1 MVELPASPLT
11 NAQAGGGDVEFTP
24 SASPP
29 PPLSDVGEVTGIGI
43 ATKKSIQ
50 QSLDKHQSHDIELD
64 SWPPTI
70 NPEDS
75 PIMSPEEVELPISPE
90 EVELAPSPP
99 SILSGAGELDEANIN
114 PIKRDFKFD
123 QQSLKDT
130 KIHFSPTINPE
141 DVELPASPSTL
152 SDADDLT
159 DTEPVMVASLSPADR
174 DQDHDKENKPFIGQQ
189 SDMPLFT
196 PVPEDLELEPT
207 STSDLSSPPL
217 LLPCRSSRSS
227 MSASEATAPTTTA
240 AAAATPIAVTTSTTE
255 ATEATTHEHAPSQRA
270 APRSSS
276 SPSSLRMTEPEEVE
290 LPPSPCSPAP
300 HSHTDTA
307 PRPEEVELPASPA
320 AHETHHHMVVDTKP
334 EDVHDSHLDAQSPRS
349 VEPGLDQHDQ
359 HQHPISETR
368 PTEIQLRPSPK
379 VTPEQVE
386 LDASAPEAEST
397 PIIDELPTH
406 REHPQSPKVIADAE
420 KLELP
425 ASPELTS
432 SAVDES
438 MSLHELPSPSEL
450 PLLMAVPS
458 SLDMPCS
465 QETRPRPENVGL
477 SPSDIEP
484 LEEQELPMVTEL
496 LQDAN
501 NSTWSTTP
509 VFVLQNVDPQY
520 AELASFTELPKDLSE
535 LPSSPAQNT
544 LADELADFSD
554 SHEVSPSPS
563 LSSAVDPSFTK
574 LPNDADLPSSHSSPM
589 VAPKDVELPAS
600 PELVLSPSPEP
611 ESDNQVKDLPI
622 TSESHE
628 AANVIISTPT
638 SPKVSPK
645 ARPENMELPPSPQHP
660 QLLPSPNIVPGYQF
674 SPEPISDDEGLP
686 LSPKDEYE
694 DNDDGSPVDVEQYE
708 RSFSDDPQEEG
719 YATSPG
725 GTVEHGEIQHSPEA
739 SPTVEQAKHVELSPA
754 SSPSISPA
762 EVELPA
768 SPVED
773 VAPETIESPS
783 SAKLPVSSPS
793 PKSTPEDAVLSPALK
808 TAMDFTP
815 SSEVQHPASYKIL
828 SKDTG
833 LPKSLLPEAE
843 HEDMELPITAAAA
856 QLPEDVGL
864 PPSPVEAESKGVE
877 LPTTAEIHNTGNEL
891 PTSTLPK
898 FSPELEVQHVESPT
912 PAHKVTRSLGDHH
925 VESSF
930 SPTIVPADIELPA
943 SPAEEITPTASEE
956 LPSSPENQVLDSPK
970 IMSGDTG
977 LPESHF
983 PEAEV
988 EEMHLPT
995 ATEQE
1000 THTDG
1005 EQSDNDFEAA
1015 ASPKIVPEE
1024 VELLRSPSPVEP
1036 VEDLDVDVDEMQH
1049 LHSRQIIPPG
1059 LQRAGSPAAIPE
1071 DAHVVPQEVELPAS
1085 PVVTEVVQEDVEA
1098 PGLPSPAEPA
1108 GLDVDEIQYLHSRQI
1123 IPPNLQRSA
1132 SPHDVPE
1139 EVEVAASPKPTPEE
1153 VELPT
1158 SPVTETVT
1166 ETFNASPSSSPGQV
1180 DVDEAQHL
1188 HSQQIMPMNLQGS
1201 ASPHTAPEEV
1211 EIPASPSSETAPEE
1225 VELPRSPSPVAE
1237 LDVTELQISHSTEIL
1252 PLYVQRADSTWGEV
1266 IPSSMEDIVSEVVQ
1280 MPASPIVVPEQVEL
1294 FPLSTSSSPKIA
1306 PEEINIPRSA
1316 SPVEELDV
1324 TELQHQHSTQIIPPD
1339 LQRSVSPAIEGQVVP
1354 EDIELPASPL
1364 EKFTPE
1370 EVELARSLSPV
1381 EREMQILPLSVPLY
1395 LQRADSTW
1403 GEAVPEEVEL
1413 QRAPSPVQE
1422 IEASE
1427 HQPVSELQIV
1437 PEDIDLPA
1445 SDEPASPTIAPEEVE
1460 LPRSPS
1466 PFDKSKITELQHVHS
1481 AQIIPRNIQ
1490 HAAASSSGSP
1500 KITPEE
1506 VELPAS
1512 PVEELDTDELERFHS
1527 SQIIPPHIERSASPT
1542 AEDIEVPVLPEL
1554 ESVAEPKVAPEEVEL
1569 PASPSLLTEELDI
1582 NELQHLHSRQI
1593 IPPHETAPEEVEL
1606 PVSPVEQLNID
1617 DVQHLHSRQII
1628 PWMLQRPASP
1638 EMQLPASPKITPE
1651 EVELPAS
1658 PEIVPQDI
1666 ELPASPIDEPEQAEL
1681 YILTRSDA
1689 LELSSSAVVAP
1700 EFQHEHSA
1708 QILPLYVQR
1717 ADSTWGEVVEHVK
1730 LPVSPVVELA
1740 DEQLPIERSINLERD
1755 NVPEEA
1761 GVLMESAAVELTA
1774 SPMVKPEDLE
1784 LPASPEIVPE
1794 EVELPLSP
1802 TVELDDEQFPAI
1814 EPEQSEGSI
1823 NLEAEQIPEED
1834 MLESVH
1840 TELPSSPMTKPE
1852 DVELPASP
1860 EVVPEDVELF
1870 LSPTVELERQLPIE
1884 SVAFGVPSSPK
1895 AKPEDLELPPS
1906 PEVVPEEVELPA
1918 SPMVELADEQLSV
1931 EPEQFT
1937 RGIQVLEED
1946 IPESANRELLSL
1958 PIVKPEDLELPAS
1971 PEILAQDV
1979 ELPSSPVTLAQDVE
1993 LPSSPVVEL
2002 EDKQLPVEPIDLSE
2016 VQEKQGEEQHDK
2028 HTAPEDVELP
2038 ASPATESEPEPIEPA
2053 RQSFDSDLFYD
2064 AVEGKGKQAA
2074 TGAEELTQQDDAAKT
2089 SPAQKWEVVDND
2101 DLDSIDGVDSEP
2113 SEDGLLTEA
2122 PTSKQANQEKEVVA
2136 AAIERSEDDA
2146 PIIPRDHPS
2155 TTTTTTTGDGH
2166 HADILSREADNNVDL
2181 RRSAGGSPVPT
2192 STSIAA
2198 AAAAAAGATA
2208 LAAAT
2213 VNELLTTT
2221 TTTKDDKLELGD
2233 DSVQVHPAVKGA
2245 INRGL
2250 DEYDYATTAL
2260 SPTTVGLGLIED
2272 APMDL
2277 YPTDGPSP
2285 KLLSASTFPLEEA
2298 GDDGGDYF
2306 NYVELPEGAVFEEL
2320 PSEAEVPAHE
2330 HASHFT
2336 HDPPSEPEKH
2346 EAKKARKSVD
2356 ETQGPETLFA
2366 PRKPMPYSSSTRETP
2381 VKEASTAQETRQ
2393 PPKQAEPVRHK
2404 RIRSTEPARL
2414 SNEALAASLS
2424 PPTKSWSTR
2433 NSWPAASTGK
2443 AKALAA
2449 SFLESSSVNRGSSPV
2464 TPRFPPSASMH
2475 KQQPPVSVLLQEQSQ
2490 RRSREL
2496 AANYLETFADD
2507 RKVRSKSRPRSHP
2520 SSFLGR
2526 AAPDAANIRRVPV
2539 PVDLDSLGETVVPE
2553 KPEPE
2558 KLEKEEEQLRQPA
2571 SPPYVPSSVNS
2582 MGSPPGGH
2590 GQGQSHSQALSQA
2603 LELAV
2608 SYLDDEGEDV
2618 GAVPMVV
2625 TPGVG
2630 MEITPSPESSP
2641 ELQPEQQVGEREM
2654 ELKTEVVQE
2663 QEHEPQPEPEEADD
2677 HDSSPVWGRGM
2688 SLPSVEIHRATPEAR
2703 ADQEE
2708 DVESLFQIPAHGHGV
2723 ETLSTVMEE
2732 SEPTSADEEEQF
2744 TPVPAFVSTFE
2755 AQQEA
2760 HPAMDKPEH
2769 LVERSFSPEL
2779 PGESAQLTESGVEI
2793 NVGEMQQRLH
2803 SRQVIP
2809 PSPKIAPEEVELPSS
2824 PELPAEP
2831 QHTPADMDIDGLQQL
2846 HSRQIIPPNLQRSA
2860 SPSSQIMPEEVGL
2873 PASPALKPEDVELPG
2888 SPVEEMIPV
2897 LATGLVAAGLM
2908 LPSEASKL
2916 HDRSDEEYSVPASP
2930 VEESSRHVPDNTE
2943 VAHRPGTPD
2952 VYPEEVE
2959 LPLSPEIKPQDV
2971 ELPDS
2976 PSPNILAEDV
2986 ELPASPQ
2993 IVPEEVELPSSPVN
3007 EIEDVELEFDSD
3019 SDEEAE
3025 EDHTPTV
3032 EARVPSPE
3040 ETEVPL
3046 PSAVEPK
3053 DIELPSSPV
3062 ESEDMELT
3070 SDSESEPE
3078 EEDTTSAVQGHIQHA
3093 EEVKLPSSRAMVPED
3108 VELPGSPM
3116 VEPKDMELAYTSEPE
3131 HELHPEG
3138 GQETC
3143 THFVLDSEA
3152 EDGEEEEDDYD
3163 PLADLLPSPEV
3174 SPQQNRERYQR
3185 ELAHPHPLMMHPVE
3199 YSAPYQHNKYDEPE
3213 EVYTPVH
3220 VEPVE
3225 FWHSPELRYHYSPE
3239 LRPAEGEFAS
3249 FPEVDPED
3257 VHLPPSPA
3265 EEEEEEEL
3273 PRVEVAV
3280 ESRAA
3285 SRELSH
3291 EQAEEWESDSENDD
3305 EDFEHEVHQA
3315 ESVAIVARAGTVAVL
3330 GGAAAVV
3337 ANSLKQEEVTDGRK
3351 VEQLVETDE
3360 KDEESDGDE
3369 KKDRREEEDDQV
3381 QPAAAARGDDKREDS
3396 EDEGQGEREEGC
3408 EGDHEEDVEDEAKGN
3423 PKAVPKGGDRQ
3434 GTEDDVQSVSIMN
3447 DTDTKSLASKPSFEV
3462 EPGLDRQ
3469 DSETMPKA
3477 IRAMA
3482 WAIQSKRREE
3492 SHSPPRV
3499 VQRTFSFP
3507 DDIADEEAYTMI
3519 EGGGEGRH
3527 AGSHAT
3533 WDQQNPSAPMS
3544 TISDYAHS
3552 YNSLPTLGE
3561 EDLATDDDRNKSDKG
3576 GDSPI
3581 NKAANI
3587 TGLFRY
3593 GTPIMD
3599 PNRDSGF
3606 SLSARGSPQM
3616 SRYAVFNEQYHQ
3628 QQLERQAQIKEEDL
3642 RERGVD
3648 VRDFSNSPSAGSD
3661 GTGTGKVQ
3669 EPVPES
3675 RAIVK
3680 EQQHSSEETK
3690 GETRQDK
3697 AAEPHIPKTL
3707 PGLGVAAMR
3716 PTGAFRSVAEIS
3728 QQLQS
3733 SLSGGSQS
3741 PTWVGRPIP
3750 SNTGVARLQRSP
3762 EPLNN
3767 LNKLRPDSPGST
3779 SSIVSSPS
3787 HSLSFGSQQD
3797 PAAKSFLGTLAEEGE
3812 QGEPQGEGEAETATV
3827 SPPPSSRSLKA
3838 ASPTT
3843 PSRGGQHS
3851 DTIPT
3856 TIARSGSSPTAASPH
3871 QNQAPATP
3879 SPPRPNT
3886 SRATSANSSV
3896 LAGAALALG
3905 TTTTSSPVA
3914 GDDNNKN
3921 NLDKDKS
3928 KDKHK
3933 PAVVT
3938 TPRALSVALS
3948 ATPVANEGRTRS
3960 KGSMDVPD
3968 VYDGLGEGRL
3978 GSPRSP
3984 ARPPSLRKRQS
3995 VQLNDLETRLAQLMA
4010 ENAALQKAKN
4020 DAEAELSQRNAD
4032 LSSILADKNLEIENL
4047 QREIRDTQETCDRLQ
4062 ETYEGLKSST
4072 AAIAVKHSE
4081 KVRELDEQVR
4091 KAADELA
4098 AAQGGHEQYT
4108 KAIAEKDA
4116 QIAHLRAQLDA
4127 QTAQIN
4133 DLREQIEKKQQ
4144 QETARSP
4151 EPSGADDFLDLH
4163 DVDYFDQRLSQLCA
4177 HVQQWVL
4184 RFSKFSDMR
4193 HCRLTSE
4200 INDEKLID
4208 RLDNAVLDGSDVD
4221 VYLADRV
4228 RRRDVFMSMVM
4239 TMIYE
4244 FVFTRFLFGMDRD
4257 QRQRLKYLEKQLSE
4271 TGPVHAV
4278 RQWRAVTLTLLSQ
4291 RRNYKSQ
4298 RDRDTEAVVQ
4308 AILDALDKILPPP
4321 SDKETVILEQLRRV
4335 VREAVALSIQMR
4347 CQRAEYI
4354 MLPPL
4359 QPEYDESGDLIETVS
4374 FNAALMNERSGD
4386 AEVPEPEELE
4396 RMRATVRVV
4405 LFPLVIRKGDDWGR
4419 GDDEVVVCPA
4429 QVLVQ
4434 RPRKQRRGRVVSGGK
4449 QVAREPVQREPV
4461 PPQGMRGDVTMGSQ
4475 V

>member
-1 MVELPASPLT
+1 
-11 NAQAGGGDVEFTP
+11 
-24 SASPP
+24 
-29 PPLSDVGEVTGIGI
+29 
-43 ATKKSIQ
+43 
-50 QSLDKHQSHDIELD
+50 
-64 SWPPTI
+64 
-70 NPEDS
+70 
-75 PIMSPEEVELPISPE
+75 
-90 EVELAPSPP
+90 
-99 SILSGAGELDEANIN
+99 
-114 PIKRDFKFD
+114 
-123 QQSLKDT
+123 
-130 KIHFSPTINPE
+130 
-141 DVELPASPSTL
+141 
-152 SDADDLT
+152 
-159 DTEPVMVASLSPADR
+159 
-174 DQDHDKENKPFIGQQ
+174 
-189 SDMPLFT
+189 MPLFT
-196 PVPEDLELEPT
+196 PVPEDLELGP
-207 STSDLSSPPL
+207 TSDLSSPPL
-217 LLPCRSSRSS
+217 LLPCRSSRPS

-240 AAAATPIAVTTSTTE
+240 AAAAATPIPATTTAFEAPTE

-270 APRSSS
+270 AARSSS
-276 SPSSLRMTEPEEVE
+276 SPSSLGMTEEVE
-290 LPPSPCSPAP
+290 LPPSPYSPAP
-300 HSHTDTA
+300 HSHTVTA

-320 AHETHHHMVVDTKP
+320 ADHQLAQDMVVDTKP
-334 EDVHDSHLDAQSPRS
+334 AHDNVDDSHLDAQSPRS
-349 VEPGLDQHDQ
+349 VEPSLDQHDQ

-397 PIIDELPTH
+397 PIIDELPQQLH
-406 REHPQSPKVIADAE
+406 QSPKVNVDAG

-438 MSLHELPSPSEL
+438 MSLHELQSPSDL
-450 PLLMAVPS
+450 PVLMAVPS
-458 SLDMPCS
+458 SLDMPS
-465 QETRPRPENVGL
+465 SPETRPRPENVGL
-477 SPSDIEP
+477 SPSGIEP

-496 LQDAN
+496 LQDAI

-509 VFVLQNVDPQY
+509 VFVLQNVDPISPDQQPVSSVVE
-520 AELASFTELPKDLSE
+520 ASDAVIPTAAATEPELSQVEAQELSC
-535 LPSSPAQNT
+535 LPVQEKS

-563 LSSAVDPSFTK
+563 LSPAVDPSVTQ

-589 VAPKDVELPAS
+589 VAPKDVVLPAS

-611 ESDNQVKDLPI
+611 ETDNQVKDLPI

-638 SPKVSPK
+638 SPT
-645 ARPENMELPPSPQHP
+645 RPENMELPPSPQHP

-686 LSPKDEYE
+686 LSPEDEYE
-694 DNDDGSPVDVEQYE
+694 DNDDDGSPVDVEQYE

-719 YATSPG
+719 GYATSPG
-725 GTVEHGEIQHSPEA
+725 GTVEEHGEIQQSPEA
-739 SPTVEQAKHVELSPA
+739 SPTVEQAKHVQLSP
-754 SSPSISPA
+754 SPRISPA
-762 EVELPA
+762 KVELPA
-768 SPVED
+768 SPVE
-773 VAPETIESPS
+773 ESPPS

-793 PKSTPEDAVLSPALK
+793 PKSTPEDAVLSPALEA
-808 TAMDFTP
+808 AMDFTPSSPVERSVTSTKDTTFEERASTPRDAVLSPASETETVEFAP
-815 SSEVQHPASYKIL
+815 SSEVQHPASSKIL
-828 SKDTG
+828 SEDTG

-843 HEDMELPITAAAA
+843 HEDMELPITVAFS
-856 QLPEDVGL
+856 PEDV
-864 PPSPVEAESKGVE
+864 E
-877 LPTTAEIHNTGNEL
+877 LPM
-891 PTSTLPK
+891 
-898 FSPELEVQHVESPT
+898 SPEVEVQHVESPT
-912 PAHKVTRSLGDHH
+912 PAHEVTRSLGDQSNQIH
-925 VESSF
+925 EISS
-930 SPTIVPADIELPA
+930 SPKIVPAEIELPM
-943 SPAEEITPTASEE
+943 SPVEEIAPAASEE
-956 LPSSPENQVLDSPK
+956 LPSSPENQVMDSPK

-988 EEMHLPT
+988 EEMDLPT
-995 ATEQE
+995 ATERE

-1005 EQSDNDFEAA
+1005 EQSDNDLEAA
-1015 ASPKIVPEE
+1015 ASPKILPEE
-1024 VELLRSPSPVEP
+1024 VELPRSPEPVEP
-1036 VEDLDVDVDEMQH
+1036 VEDLDVDVDELQH
-1049 LHSRQIIPPG
+1049 LHSRQIIPPN
-1059 LQRAGSPAAIPE
+1059 LQRLVSPAAIAE
-1071 DAHVVPQEVELPAS
+1071 DTHVVAEEVELPAS
-1085 PVVTEVVQEDVEA
+1085 PVTEVVHEDVEA

-1108 GLDVDEIQYLHSRQI
+1108 GLDVDEIQHLHSRQI

-1139 EVEVAASPKPTPEE
+1139 EVEVPTSPKPEGAAESIAAQRSPSPKLIPEE
-1153 VELPT
+1153 IELP
-1158 SPVTETVT
+1158 
-1166 ETFNASPSSSPGQV
+1166 ASPMIEDESENIEASRSPSPAQM
-1180 DVDEAQHL
+1180 DVDDVQHL
-1188 HSQQIMPMNLQGS
+1188 HSQQIIPMNLQRS

-1237 LDVTELQISHSTEIL
+1237 LDVTEPQRLHSTQIL

-1266 IPSSMEDIVSEVVQ
+1266 VPEDAELPTSSMEDIVCEVVQ

-1294 FPLSTSSSPKIA
+1294 PLSTSSSPKIA

-1324 TELQHQHSTQIIPPD
+1324 TELQHQHSTQIIPPH
-1339 LQRSVSPAIEGQVVP
+1339 LQRSVSPTVEGQVVP

-1370 EVELARSLSPV
+1370 EVELARSPSPV
-1381 EREMQILPLSVPLY
+1381 ERELDVVEMQHQHSAQILPLSVPLY
-1395 LQRADSTW
+1395 VQRADSTW
-1403 GEAVPEEVEL
+1403 GEAIPEEVEL
-1413 QRAPSPVQE
+1413 QRAPSSVE
-1422 IEASE
+1422 EMEDSE
-1427 HQPVSELQIV
+1427 VKPFSQLQIV
-1437 PEDIDLPA
+1437 PEDIRLPA
-1445 SDEPASPTIAPEEVE
+1445 SEPASPTIAPENVEV
-1460 LPRSPS
+1460 PRSPS
-1466 PFDKSKITELQHVHS
+1466 PFDEPEITELQHLHS

-1490 HAAASSSGSP
+1490 HAASSSGSR

-1512 PVEELDTDELERFHS
+1512 PVEELDTDELQRFHS
-1527 SQIIPPHIERSASPT
+1527 SQIIPPHIERPASPT
-1542 AEDIEVPVLPEL
+1542 AEDIELSVLPEL

-1569 PASPSLLTEELDI
+1569 PASPSLGTEELDI
-1582 NELQHLHSRQI
+1582 NELQQLHSRQI

-1617 DVQHLHSRQII
+1617 NLQHLHSQQII
-1628 PWMLQRPASP
+1628 PSMLQRPASP
-1638 EMQLPASPKITPE
+1638 EMMQLPASPKITAE

-1666 ELPASPIDEPEQAEL
+1666 ELPASPIDEPKHAEL
-1681 YILTRSDA
+1681 HILTREAEPSVDQHIDDLEEHGDARSDA
-1689 LELSSSAVVAP
+1689 LELPSSPVVAP

-1717 ADSTWGEVVEHVK
+1717 ADSTWGEVVEDVK
-1730 LPVSPVVELA
+1730 LPVSPVVESA
-1740 DEQLPIERSINLERD
+1740 DEQLPIERSINLEHD

-1761 GVLMESAAVELTA
+1761 GVLESAAVELPA
-1774 SPMVKPEDLE
+1774 SPMVRPEDLE

-1802 TVELDDEQFPAI
+1802 TVELDDEQFPGI

-1840 TELPSSPMTKPE
+1840 TELPCSPMTKPE

-1860 EVVPEDVELF
+1860 EVVPEDVEFF

-1884 SVAFGVPSSPK
+1884 PVTFGVPSSPK

-1918 SPMVELADEQLSV
+1918 SPMVELADEQLPV
-1931 EPEQFT
+1931 EPEQFK

-1946 IPESANRELLSL
+1946 IPESANNELLSL

-1979 ELPSSPVTLAQDVE
+1979 ELPSSPVTLPEDVE

-2002 EDKQLPVEPIDLSE
+2002 EDEQLPVEPIDLSE

-2028 HTAPEDVELP
+2028 HTAPEDSPVIAPEDDVELP
-2038 ASPATESEPEPIEPA
+2038 ASPATESEPEPIEPV
-2053 RQSFDSDLFYD
+2053 RKSFDSDLFYD

-2074 TGAEELTQQDDAAKT
+2074 TVAEELTQQQDDAAKT
-2089 SPAQKWEVVDND
+2089 SPAQKWEVVDNDD

-2122 PTSKQANQEKEVVA
+2122 PTSKQANQEKPNREREGEVA

-2155 TTTTTTTGDGH
+2155 TTTSTTGDGH

-2198 AAAAAAGATA
+2198 AAAAAAAAAGATA

-2221 TTTKDDKLELGD
+2221 TTTTTKDDELELRD
-2233 DSVQVHPAVKGA
+2233 DTVEVHPAVKGA
-2245 INRGL
+2245 INRGF

-2306 NYVELPEGAVFEEL
+2306 NYVELPEGVVFEEL

-2346 EAKKARKSVD
+2346 QVKKARKSVD

-2366 PRKPMPYSSSTRETP
+2366 PRKPMPYSSTRETP
-2381 VKEASTAQETRQ
+2381 VKEPSKPAAPSASAQEARQ

-2414 SNEALAASLS
+2414 NNEALAASLS
-2424 PPTKSWSTR
+2424 PRTKSSSTR

-2475 KQQPPVSVLLQEQSQ
+2475 KQQPPVSVLLKEQSQ

-2507 RKVRSKSRPRSHP
+2507 RKVRSSHP
-2520 SSFLGR
+2520 SSFLCR
-2526 AAPDAANIRRVPV
+2526 AAPDAANTRRVPV

-2553 KPEPE
+2553 KPEAE
-2558 KLEKEEEQLRQPA
+2558 KLEKEEELRQPA
-2571 SPPYVPSSVNS
+2571 SPPSVNSVDS

-2608 SYLDDEGEDV
+2608 SYLDDEGEHV

-2641 ELQPEQQVGEREM
+2641 ELQPEQQQVGEREM

-2663 QEHEPQPEPEEADD
+2663 HEAQPEPEEADD

-2688 SLPSVEIHRATPEAR
+2688 SLPSVEIHRATPEPR
-2703 ADQEE
+2703 ADEEEE
-2708 DVESLFQIPAHGHGV
+2708 DVESLFQIPAHGHDGV

-2732 SEPTSADEEEQF
+2732 SEPTSADEEEL

-2760 HPAMDKPEH
+2760 PPAM
-2769 LVERSFSPEL
+2769 ERSFSPEL
-2779 PGESAQLTESGVEI
+2779 PGESAQLTESGVE
-2793 NVGEMQQRLH
+2793 MQRLH

-2809 PSPKIAPEEVELPSS
+2809 PNLQRPSPKIAREEVELPSS

-2831 QHTPADMDIDGLQQL
+2831 QHTPADMDIDELQQL
-2846 HSRQIIPPNLQRSA
+2846 HSRQIIPPNLYRPA
-2860 SPSSQIMPEEVGL
+2860 SPSSEIKPEEVGL
-2873 PASPALKPEDVELPG
+2873 PSSPVLKPEDVELPS
-2888 SPVEEMIPV
+2888 SPIQEMIPV
-2897 LATGLVAAGLM
+2897 VATGLVAAGLM
-2908 LPSEASKL
+2908 LASEASKL

-2930 VEESSRHVPDNTE
+2930 VEESSRHNVPDNTE
-2943 VAHRPGTPD
+2943 VAHRPATPD
-2952 VYPEEVE
+2952 VYPEQVE
-2959 LPLSPEIKPQDV
+2959 LPVSPEIKPQDV

-2993 IVPEEVELPSSPVN
+2993 IVPAEVELPSSPAN
-3007 EIEDVELEFDSD
+3007 EIEDVELAFDSD

-3032 EARVPSPE
+3032 EAQVPSPE
-3040 ETEVPL
+3040 ETEG
-3046 PSAVEPK
+3046 PSSSAIEPK
-3053 DIELPSSPV
+3053 DIELPSTPV

-3070 SDSESEPE
+3070 SYSESEPE

-3093 EEVKLPSSRAMVPED
+3093 EEVKLPSSPAMVPED
-3108 VELPGSPM
+3108 VELPGSPL
-3116 VEPKDMELAYTSEPE
+3116 VEPKDMELPYTYEPE
-3131 HELHPEG
+3131 HEPHPEG

-3143 THFVLDSEA
+3143 THLVLDSEA
-3152 EDGEEEEDDYD
+3152 EDEEEEEEEDDDDYD
-3163 PLADLLPSPEV
+3163 PLADLLSSPEV

-3199 YSAPYQHNKYDEPE
+3199 YSAPYRHKYDEPD
-3213 EVYTPVH
+3213 EVHTPVH
-3220 VEPVE
+3220 IEPVE

-3239 LRPAEGEFAS
+3239 LRPGEGEFAS
-3249 FPEVDPED
+3249 FPEVNPED
-3257 VHLPPSPA
+3257 VQLPPSPA
-3265 EEEEEEEL
+3265 EEKELL
-3273 PRVEVAV
+3273 PRVEVDV

-3285 SRELSH
+3285 SSRELCH
-3291 EQAEEWESDSENDD
+3291 EQPEEEWESDSESDD
-3305 EDFEHEVHQA
+3305 EDFENDDDAELEVHQA

-3330 GGAAAVV
+3330 GGAGAVV
-3337 ANSLKQEEVTDGRK
+3337 ANSLKQEDGRK

-3369 KKDRREEEDDQV
+3369 KKDRREDEDDQV
-3381 QPAAAARGDDKREDS
+3381 QPVAVARGDDKREDS
-3396 EDEGQGEREEGC
+3396 EDEDSQEEDSEDEDSEFEGQ
-3408 EGDHEEDVEDEAKGN
+3408 GDHEEDVEDVHGEDEAKGN
-3423 PKAVPKGGDRQ
+3423 PKAD
-3434 GTEDDVQSVSIMN
+3434 
-3447 DTDTKSLASKPSFEV
+3447 

-3469 DSETMPKA
+3469 DSETLPKA
-3477 IRAMA
+3477 IREGAPMP

-3507 DDIADEEAYTMI
+3507 DDDIADEEAYTMN
-3519 EGGGEGRH
+3519 EGGGEGPH

-3533 WDQQNPSAPMS
+3533 PDQTHHQHHQTPSAPMS

-3561 EDLATDDDRNKSDKG
+3561 EDLAPDDDRNKSDKD

-3661 GTGTGKVQ
+3661 GTETGPSSPLKVQ
-3669 EPVPES
+3669 EPVPDANNMEVVKEV
-3675 RAIVK
+3675 VK
-3680 EQQHSSEETK
+3680 EQQHNSEETK
-3690 GETRQDK
+3690 GETPQ
-3697 AAEPHIPKTL
+3697 HIPKTL

-3733 SLSGGSQS
+3733 ALS
-3741 PTWVGRPIP
+3741 PTPVGRPIP

-3762 EPLNN
+3762 NLNN
-3767 LNKLRPDSPGST
+3767 LRPDSPGST

-3787 HSLSFGSQQD
+3787 HTSTLPGSQQD

-3812 QGEPQGEGEAETATV
+3812 QGEGETETA
-3827 SPPPSSRSLKA
+3827 R
-3838 ASPTT
+3838 SPTT

-3856 TIARSGSSPTAASPH
+3856 TITRSGSSPTAASPH

-3914 GDDNNKN
+3914 GDDNNN
-3921 NLDKDKS
+3921 KDKS

-3933 PAVVT
+3933 QAVVT
-3938 TPRALSVALS
+3938 TPRALSIALS

-4020 DAEAELSQRNAD
+4020 DAQAELSQRNAD

-4047 QREIRDTQETCDRLQ
+4047 QREIRNTQETCDRLQ

-4081 KVRELDEQVR
+4081 KVRELEEQVR
-4091 KAADELA
+4091 KATEELA

-4127 QTAQIN
+4127 QTAQIK
-4133 DLREQIEKKQQ
+4133 DLREQIEEKQQ
-4144 QETARSP
+4144 QISRSP

-4298 RDRDTEAVVQ
+4298 RDRDTEQVVR

-4321 SDKETVILEQLRRV
+4321 SDKEEVILEQLRRV
-4335 VREAVALSIQMR
+4335 VREAVSLSIQMR

-4396 RMRATVRVV
+4396 RSRATVRVV

-4434 RPRKQRRGRVVSGGK
+4434 RPRKQRRGRVVSAGK
-4449 QVAREPVQREPV
+4449 QVAREPGAVQREPV
-4461 PPQGMRGDVTMGSQ
+4461 PVPVPQGMRGDVTMGGG
-4475 V
+4475 